1 MTADIDLKFD
11 LSQYNYNFANRVLLK
26 RKYSW
31 ALRNAEL
38 LSIIAISVI
47 YIAGSVANKA
57 GHNVPPL
64 LGLLAILLI
73 CFWLTYVIS
82 RRRRQLWVSA
92 AQSPLRWGPN
102 TLSTDDTGFTR
113 ENSSGHVFVK
123 WSHVT
128 DIVDA
133 RDGLLI
139 FCGEIDYFPIP
150 EAAFSDNSDKDLFSR
165 RVKDHIAANRGI
177 ET

>member
-82 RRRRQLWVSA
+82 RRRRPVIVRCPQGAATGSA
-92 AQSPLRWGPN
+92 AG
-102 TLSTDDTGFTR
+102 
-113 ENSSGHVFVK
+113 
-123 WSHVT
+123 
-128 DIVDA
+128 
-133 RDGLLI
+133 
-139 FCGEIDYFPIP
+139 
-150 EAAFSDNSDKDLFSR
+150 AA
-165 RVKDHIAANRGI
+165 
-177 ET
+177 